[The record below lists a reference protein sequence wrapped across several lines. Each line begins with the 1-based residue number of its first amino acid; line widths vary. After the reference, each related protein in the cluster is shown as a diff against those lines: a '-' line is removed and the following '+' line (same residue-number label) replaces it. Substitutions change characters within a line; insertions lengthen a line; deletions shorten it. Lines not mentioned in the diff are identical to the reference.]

1 LTFTVQPIK
10 HQSGALPQRSV
21 LRKTKPTG
29 SMDVVL
35 QFGLRQTDRPTKRQ
49 IERQAH
55 GKLYD
60 VYLVGGFNPSEK
72 YESGWWFQP
81 L

>member
-1 LTFTVQPIK
+1 
-10 HQSGALPQRSV
+10 
-21 LRKTKPTG
+21 
-29 SMDVVL
+29 MDVVL
-35 QFGLRQTDRPTKRQ
+35 RFGLRQTDRPTNRQ